1 VSIPNSAL
9 LNQSRKAVALE
20 INASPSI
27 LSGSRQTLV
36 DDGLGNMV
44 PDPTGVSIPITC
56 RCRVAQERSAV
67 AQSDA
72 YPAGLDTA
80 FSYFLVMS
88 YNDFLLE
95 GDTVSYQNDSYK
107 VDVVTAVKKFGGVV
121 RYRARL
127 IPASVVEALT

>member
-27 LSGSRQTLV
+27 MTATRQPLV
-36 DDGLGNMV
+36 DDGSGNQI
-44 PDPTGVSIPITC
+44 PDPTGTPITVTC

-88 YNDFLLE
+88 HNDFLME
-95 GDTVSYQNDSYK
+95 GDVVTYQNDSYK
-107 VDVVTAVKKFGGVV
+107 VDVVTSVKKFGGVV

-127 IPASVVEALT
+127 IPASVADVST

>member
-1 VSIPNSAL
+1 VSIPNAAL

-20 INASPSI
+20 INASPTI
-27 LSGSRQTLV
+27 LSATRQPLV

-44 PDPTGVSIPITC
+44 PDPTGIPIEVTC

-67 AQSDA
+67 AQSES

-80 FSYFLVMS
+80 FSYYLVMS
-88 YNDFLLE
+88 HDDFLTE
-95 GDTVSYQNDSYK
+95 GDEVVYQNDGYR
-107 VDVVTAVKKFGGVV
+107 VDVVTSVKKFGGVV

-127 IPASVVEALT
+127 IPSNVPEAST

>member
-1 VSIPNSAL
+1 MSIPNSAL

-27 LSGSRQTLV
+27 LVGTRQPLV
-36 DDGLGNMV
+36 DDGLGNMI
-44 PDPTGVSIPITC
+44 PDPAGPPIEVTC

-67 AQSDA
+67 AQSES

-80 FSYFLVMS
+80 FSYYLVMRHD
-88 YNDFLLE
+88 DFLAE
-95 GDTVSYQNDSYK
+95 GDEVVYQNDGYR
-107 VDVVTAVKKFGGVV
+107 VDVVTAVKKFGGIV

-127 IPASVVEALT
+127 IPSGVAEAVT